1 MDKLKTLFQMFF
13 LLFVCQISAQQSD
26 TTSVEIQ
33 KFKINDEVTYGYKKP
48 TTWQMFKYIPDDLYQ
63 LGKFTIQKENLK
75 YDALV
80 LGSTL
85 ALLPYDQKILD
96 DAGAFGKKVGGWD
109 EDAQYHKVVGV
120 LRIIPKNIPSAV
132 YYVGNGGTTML
143 LSGMFYAIGKIGKD
157 DYRALNTSS
166 ELIEVL
172 FSVGVTTQ
180 TLKRIT
186 GRQSPSAAIRDENDG
201 GDWKPFPS
209 FNAFQKNTPNYD
221 AMPSG
226 HLATYIATVTVIGT
240 NYPEIKWIKPIGYTL
255 GGVLAFNMVSG
266 KVHWTSDY
274 PIAVLIGYVMGKTVA
289 NRRIIKEVNKNNLE
303 KKTTYKFDYSFKK
316 TNQFSV
322 VGVAM
327 TF

>member
-1 MDKLKTLFQMFF
+1 MDKLKTLIQMFF
-13 LLFVCQISAQQSD
+13 MLFVCQLSAQQSD
-26 TTSVEIQ
+26 TTFVEIQ
-33 KFKINDEVTYGYKKP
+33 KFRINHEVTYGYKKP

-63 LGKFTIQKENLK
+63 LGKFTVQKENLK
-75 YDALV
+75 YDALA

-85 ALLPYDQKILD
+85 ALLPYDQKIAD
-96 DAGAFGKKVGGWD
+96 DAGTFGKKLGGWD

-120 LRIIPKNIPSAV
+120 LRIIPKNIPSAI

-186 GRQSPSAAIRDENDG
+186 GRQSPNAAFRDGNDG
-201 GDWKPFPS
+201 GDWKLFPS
-209 FNAFQKNTPNYD
+209 FNAFQQNTPDYD

-226 HLATYIATVTVIGT
+226 HLATYIATVTVVGT
-240 NYPEIKWIKPIGYTL
+240 NYPEIKWIKPVGYAL
-255 GGVLAFNMVSG
+255 SGILAFNMVSG

-274 PIAVLIGYVMGKTVA
+274 PIAVLIGFVMGKTVA
-289 NRRIIKEVNKNNLE
+289 NRRIIKEVNKNNIE

-322 VGVAM
+322 VGVEM
-327 TF
+327 IF